1 MPSLRVT
8 PDLVLGEDEV
18 ALSFSRSGGPGGQHV
33 NTSSTKVE
41 LRFDVAG
48 SPSLSPTQRARA
60 LARLRPRLTAEGVL
74 ILSASEERSQTRNRE
89 AALARLVAILRDAV
103 APPPPP
109 RRPTRPSASA
119 RRKRLDAKRRRG
131 QQKTL
136 RRQPDPD

>member
-1 MPSLRVT
+1 MRIG
-8 PDLVLGEDEV
+8 PDLAIPDDELEV
-18 ALSFSRSGGPGGQHV
+18 RFSRSGGPGGQHV

-48 SPSLSPTQRARA
+48 SPSLSPIQRARA

-119 RRKRLDAKRRRG
+119 RRARLDAKRRRS

-136 RRQPDPD
+136 RRPVDPD